1 MKIDKAMTNDKQ
13 YYGTPYITSL
23 CKRFQINHLRFI
35 SEFSSYRPDYLHVY
49 DGPNA
54 NAGMIT
60 SITGNDLPDDLYS
73 TGSDIFLHFQ
83 SDDYTDDYKDDV
95 STI

>member
-1 MKIDKAMTNDKQ
+1 MPRCARDFR
-13 YYGTPYITSL
+13 L
-23 CKRFQINHLRFI
+23 INLNFI
-35 SEFSSYRPDYLHVY
+35 SEFSDYYPDYLHVY

-83 SDDYTDDYKDDV
+83 SDDYTDDYGQYYGLKIWF
-95 STI
+95 SAGNFTL

>member
-1 MKIDKAMTNDKQ
+1 MINNFMVRL
-13 YYGTPYITSL
+13 TSL
-23 CKRFQINHLRFI
+23 CKYLGVINLNFI
-35 SEFSSYRPDYLHVY
+35 SEFSSYRPDNLHVY

-83 SDDYTDDYKDDV
+83 SDYHYYYGHYYGFKIWFSAGNFTL
-95 STI
+95 

>member
-1 MKIDKAMTNDKQ
+1 M
-13 YYGTPYITSL
+13 
-23 CKRFQINHLRFI
+23 INNFMVLRCARDFRLINLNFI
-35 SEFSSYRPDYLHVY
+35 SKFSSYYPDYLHVY

-83 SDDYTDDYKDDV
+83 SDG
-95 STI
+95 STYNGNYYGFKIWFSAGNSTL